1 MQGWSIRWDSGH
13 GNTILLPRRS
23 KEYSANLRL
32 SGMVVQPIGYDD
44 RAFPFPLWISQQ
56 RLEALAIQA
65 FLLRL
70 TPNTEEHG
78 VGRARLVNKPPI
90 EVDRYFRIIGS
101 GIGSILA

>member
-1 MQGWSIRWDSGH
+1 MVIQSFSPVAVKNIAPAFGL
-13 GNTILLPRRS
+13 N
-23 KEYSANLRL
+23 A
-32 SGMVVQPIGYDD
+32 MVVQPIGYDD
-44 RAFPFPLWISQQ
+44 QAFPFPLWIFQQ

-78 VGRARLVNKPPI
+78 VARARLVNKPPI

-101 GIGSILA
+101 GISSILA